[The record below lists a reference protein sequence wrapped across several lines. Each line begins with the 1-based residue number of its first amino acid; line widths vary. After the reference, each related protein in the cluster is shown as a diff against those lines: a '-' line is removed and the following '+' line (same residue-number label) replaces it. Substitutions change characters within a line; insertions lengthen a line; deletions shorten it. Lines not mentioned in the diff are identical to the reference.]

1 MYPKINFGLGEDADG
16 DLMLKREQ
24 NIHSIENSYRLAHS
38 ICDVA
43 KITGVGRS
51 LLYEEIKEGRLRIRK
66 LGRRTLIFDS
76 DLRAWLESLPEK
88 HAD

>member
-1 MYPKINFGLGEDADG
+1 MP
-16 DLMLKREQ
+16 KRER
-24 NIHSIENSYRLAHS
+24 NIHSIETSYRLAHS

-51 LLYEEIKEGRLRIRK
+51 LLYQEIKEGRLRIRK
-66 LGRRTLIFDS
+66 LGRRTLIFDT
-76 DLRAWLESLPEK
+76 DLRTWLESLPEK